1 VTASMGNAKHWKT
14 TVQGF
19 LGAIMA
25 VSLMVTQNPQ
35 NPFSF
40 LPAKF
45 TVAIVAAGAIAKVII
60 ATFFQT
66 DGTQTTVNLPVG
78 GAPLDMTIPPGST
91 ATVKTPEK

>member
-1 VTASMGNAKHWKT
+1 MANAKHWKT

-25 VSLMVTQNPQ
+25 LSLMVTQNPQ

-45 TVAIVAAGAIAKVII
+45 TVAIVAAGAIAKIII

-66 DGTQTTVNLPVG
+66 DGTQTTVNLPPTG
-78 GAPLDMTIPPGST
+78 QPLQMNIPAGST
-91 ATVKTPEK
+91 ATVETPEKP